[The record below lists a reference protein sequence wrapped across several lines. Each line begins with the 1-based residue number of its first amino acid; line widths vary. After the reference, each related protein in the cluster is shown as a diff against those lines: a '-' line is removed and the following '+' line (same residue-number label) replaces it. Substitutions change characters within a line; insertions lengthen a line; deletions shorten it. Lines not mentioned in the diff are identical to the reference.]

1 LANFATGS
9 TAIPNYLHLLD
20 DDALRHARTTERVG
34 LHVGNGVGLVI
45 LLAGPSLV
53 SSVDLELATSAET

>member
-1 LANFATGS
+1 MTSSESGFTM
-9 TAIPNYLHLLD
+9 IFYYLHFLD
-20 DDALRHARTTERVG
+20 DDTLRHARTTERVG

-53 SSVDLELATSAET
+53 SSVDLELAASAET